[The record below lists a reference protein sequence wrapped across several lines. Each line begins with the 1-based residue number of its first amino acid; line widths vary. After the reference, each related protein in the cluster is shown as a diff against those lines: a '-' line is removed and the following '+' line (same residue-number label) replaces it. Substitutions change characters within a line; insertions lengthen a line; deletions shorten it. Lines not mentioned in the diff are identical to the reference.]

1 MQWKLYTDEEFFK
14 ANCKTLL
21 KIKCTGCNKIVER
34 TKSSIK
40 DSIKYTNGNL
50 YCSRLCYNKNLPEHL
65 KALNLKCTLCNKNIK
80 VKRSAYKRSK
90 TKKFYCSKSC
100 AATYNNKN
108 KTFGN
113 RRSKL
118 EIWLENQLLKQYS
131 NFKFQFN
138 KKDAIGSE
146 LDIFIPELKL
156 AFELNGIYHYE
167 PIHGKA
173 LLEKIQNNDINKFE
187 TCFKNNIELCVI
199 DTTSMKHFKEEKA
212 EKFLHIIT
220 NIIDQQNGTSRI

>member
-1 MQWKLYTDEEFFK
+1 MQWKLYTNEEFNK

-21 KIKCTGCNKIVER
+21 KIKCTGCNKVVER

-40 DSIKYTNGNL
+40 DSIRYANNL
-50 YCSRLCYNKNLPEHL
+50 YCSKLCYNKNLPEHL
-65 KALNLKCTLCNKNIK
+65 KSLNLKCTLCNKEIK
-80 VKRSAYKRSK
+80 VKRSAYRRSNTKR
-90 TKKFYCSKSC
+90 FYCSKSC
-100 AATYNNKN
+100 ATTYNNRN
-108 KTFGN
+108 KTSGN

-118 EIWLENQLLKQYS
+118 EIWLEHQLVNSYS
-131 NFKFQFN
+131 NLNFQFN

-167 PIHGKA
+167 PIHGKT
-173 LLEKIQNNDINKFE
+173 LLEKIQNNDINKFQ

-199 DTTSMKHFKEEKA
+199 DTTSMKHFKIDKA

-220 NIIDQQNGTSRI
+220 NIIEQQSG